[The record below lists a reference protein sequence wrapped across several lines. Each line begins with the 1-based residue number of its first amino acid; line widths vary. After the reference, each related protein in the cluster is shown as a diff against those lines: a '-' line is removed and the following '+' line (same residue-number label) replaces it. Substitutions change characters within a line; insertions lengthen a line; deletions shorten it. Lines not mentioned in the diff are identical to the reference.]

1 MNKVGLFFTYWSTEW
16 MVDFPAVARRISGLG
31 FDLMEISLSEF
42 HELPQAKKMD
52 LKKVA
57 EDLGL
62 GITCC
67 IGLRPDQDFASPDS
81 AVRKAGVAYVKGLLE
96 DCRFLNAPVFSGL
109 NYCAWPSSPPA
120 EMTDKR
126 PYVDRAVACVK
137 EVIHLAEDYSVK
149 FAIEVVNRFEQW
161 LVNDAREALAFCD
174 AVGSPQCLVHLDTFH
189 MNIEEDSFHDAILS
203 CKGRIGHFHLGE
215 PNRKQPGTGRMP
227 WDEIFGA
234 LKQIGY
240 DGTIVMEPFVRQGGK
255 VGRDIALWRDL
266 SSGADDKE
274 MDRLAKNAV
283 DFVRG
288 KLR

>member
-1 MNKVGLFFTYWSTEW
+1 
-16 MVDFPAVARRISGLG
+16 
-31 FDLMEISLSEF
+31 
-42 HELPQAKKMD
+42 
-52 LKKVA
+52 
-57 EDLGL
+57 
-62 GITCC
+62 
-67 IGLRPDQDFASPDS
+67 
-81 AVRKAGVAYVKGLLE
+81 
-96 DCRFLNAPVFSGL
+96 
-109 NYCAWPSSPPA
+109 
-120 EMTDKR
+120 
-126 PYVDRAVACVK
+126 
-137 EVIHLAEDYSVK
+137 
-149 FAIEVVNRFEQW
+149 
-161 LVNDAREALAFCD
+161 
-174 AVGSPQCLVHLDTFH
+174 

-255 VGRDIALWRDL
+255 VGHDIALWRDL